1 MRISLWKISL
11 KKPKPNK
18 SKPNKSKPNKSKP
31 NPSGAA
37 KKTTF
42 TYSKVPP
49 AGKFW
54 TVENRTIENVDQ
66 GLCILSLVKHI
77 MSYFGY
83 LKIKR

>member
-31 NPSGAA
+31 NKSKPNPSGVA
-37 KKTTF
+37 KKTTL

-54 TVENRTIENVDQ
+54 TVENRTIENGDQ

-77 MSYFGY
+77 MSYFG
-83 LKIKR
+83 